1 VQLVSVMAALD
12 ITFRGMTPSPS
23 VEVAI
28 GHWVERLEQVYG
40 RIHRCAV
47 VLELPHL
54 HHRRGNRFHVRIDI
68 AVPGREIVVSHDS
81 ARGDH
86 GNAYAALAD
95 AFRAARRRL
104 ADHAQVRR
112 GGPRHRAA
120 LAPIGV

>member
-1 VQLVSVMAALD
+1 MAPLD
-12 ITFRGMTPSPS
+12 ITFRGMTPSPFVEAAIRRS
-23 VEVAI
+23 VD
-28 GHWVERLEQVYG
+28 RLESLYG
-40 RIHRCAV
+40 RVQRCAV

-81 ARGDH
+81 PHGDH
-86 GNAYAALAD
+86 DNAYAALAD

-112 GGPRHRAA
+112 GGPRHGAV
-120 LAPIGV
+120 APA